1 MNANST
7 RIENYRTNLLV
18 ESYNEN
24 IKHFE
29 KNILIYNR
37 QVNVLSEMLKLALLK
52 NEDDDV
58 RRSTFGT
65 IDIKRAWRH
74 TKLNDNKIFNKIYK
88 NENSPMSVDLL
99 LDMSASQSE
108 KKEII
113 AAQAYVIAKA
123 LSDLSIKVRVLGF
136 QNMYDYLIITKFKDY
151 DEQNFKNIF
160 HYHPEGSNRDGLALK
175 FMRNIMTEQME
186 SKLLIMLTDGKPN
199 NIVNLNFVGKTRF
212 KAEDYVGE
220 LAVKDSAK
228 EVFLTRMQKIKLLG
242 VFTGSQDDLT
252 FEKEIFTND
261 FCYIKSPEMF
271 SKTVGSF
278 IKNIISNM

>member
-1 MNANST
+1 
-7 RIENYRTNLLV
+7 
-18 ESYNEN
+18 
-24 IKHFE
+24 
-29 KNILIYNR
+29 
-37 QVNVLSEMLKLALLK
+37 
-52 NEDDDV
+52 
-58 RRSTFGT
+58 
-65 IDIKRAWRH
+65 
-74 TKLNDNKIFNKIYK
+74 
-88 NENSPMSVDLL
+88 
-99 LDMSASQSE
+99 
-108 KKEII
+108 
-113 AAQAYVIAKA
+113 
-123 LSDLSIKVRVLGF
+123 
-136 QNMYDYLIITKFKDY
+136 
-151 DEQNFKNIF
+151 
-160 HYHPEGSNRDGLALK
+160 
-175 FMRNIMTEQME
+175 MTEQME